1 MITTQNI
8 YKAIR
13 VKLSSGIS
21 SVTVQI
27 KDIKNPNPPC
37 FYIQYVS
44 SNENESAN
52 DLINTV
58 TSFAIYYFSDKKTL
72 LDLLEKEESLR
83 KLFKK
88 PLKVEF
94 ANGQN
99 TESRFLNID
108 NINTSLN
115 ETDYILTMTLD
126 FNFYQNADVNNPY
139 DDYNNTEL
147 MQILEGV

>member
-13 VKLSSGIS
+13 TKLSSGLS

-27 KDIKNPNPPC
+27 KDTKNPNPPC
-37 FYIQYVS
+37 LYIQYVS
-44 SNENESAN
+44 SNETESAN

-58 TSFAIYYFSDKKTL
+58 ASFAIYYFSDKKTL

-94 ANGQN
+94 LNGQQ

-115 ETDYILTMTLD
+115 ETDYILTVTLD

-139 DDYNNTEL
+139 DEYDNTNL